1 MEDKKDYKNTLL
13 MPFTDFSM
21 KANLPEK
28 EPQYIAKWLE
38 GSIYQKILKRN
49 KNNKPFVLHDGPPY
63 ANGNIHVG
71 HALNKILK
79 DIIVRFRSM
88 QGYYSPYVPGWDTH
102 GLPIEHKMLL
112 ESKKQAKDFSPIEL
126 RKAAT
131 DYALSQIDIQKS
143 QFQKLLLLADFKD
156 IYVTLDKKIE
166 ANQLHLFK
174 KMVNDGLIYKDLKPV
189 YWSPSS
195 QSALAEAEVEYADHI
210 SPSIYVAFKIIE
222 GNNFVSKDDYLLIW
236 TTTPWTLIANS
247 GVAINE
253 KFKYLKIKYENNNYV
268 MAKELLNSF
277 VDAAKWENFEV
288 ISEFY
293 GSDLLSTK
301 YKSPINNLE
310 CPVVIG
316 HHVNLESGTGLVHI
330 APLFGEDDFI
340 IGNKYNLEK
349 IMHVEDDGMLNDK
362 ALQFKNVF
370 YDDANPMIGKF
381 LEEHGLLKMFKR
393 IKHSYPH
400 DWRTHKPIMY
410 RATPQ
415 WFVSLKPIKN
425 NIAVALNEVK
435 TYNDWSKKRLALMLE
450 NRETWCISR
459 QRIWG
464 VPIIIFYDKN
474 KKPVINDEIFDYVIN
489 LVEEHGTDV
498 WYQREVDELLPEKY
512 RNLGYSKEKDIM
524 DVWFDSGSTSMSV
537 KIDGVTAPYDLY
549 LEGSDQ
555 YRGWFNS
562 SLINSIAWNNTS
574 PFKALLSHGF
584 VLDGKGQKMSKSK
597 ANVVDPI
604 MVISKYGADIL
615 RLWAANS
622 EYTGDVTIDDKI
634 LDQIVEIYRKL
645 RNTVKFML
653 GAISDYDFQEVNVE
667 SIHAL
672 MLERIN
678 NLEST
683 ILDYYENYRFVNVI
697 KDINNFIIDF
707 SSYYISITKDILY
720 LNKQTDNERKQVQF
734 IFSKVIDLL
743 IRALAPIMPV
753 TCEEIYQYY
762 NVPNKLESVHMLP
775 FLEKKTISTKLEQ
788 EWKDFFEI
796 KNNIYRLIE
805 EKIKSQTIK
814 RQNEAFVTIKTDVK
828 WIKLLPLAK
837 LLMVAKVEFGD
848 ENKVEKQDSKKCLRC
863 WNHFES
869 KNFDDK
875 LEICLRCKEV
885 ISEK

>member
-1 MEDKKDYKNTLL
+1 MQDKKDYKNTLL
-13 MPFTDFSM
+13 MPSTDFSM
-21 KANLPEK
+21 KANLSEK
-28 EPQYIAKWLE
+28 EPEYISKWLND
-38 GSIYQKILKRN
+38 GIYQKILKRN
-49 KNNKPFVLHDGPPY
+49 RTNEPFVLHDGPPY

-79 DIIVRFRSM
+79 DIIIRFRSM
-88 QGYYSPYVPGWDTH
+88 QGYYSPYVAGWDTH

-131 DYALSQIDIQKS
+131 NYAISQIEIQKA
-143 QFQKLLLLADFKD
+143 QFQKLSLLTDFKD

-166 ANQLHLFK
+166 ANQLRLFK

-210 SPSIYVAFKIIE
+210 SPSMYVAFKVVE
-222 GNNFVSKDDYLLIW
+222 GSANIKKNDYLLIW

-247 GVAINE
+247 GVAISE
-253 KFKYLKIKYENNNYV
+253 KFKYLRVSYDNHNYV
-268 MAKELLNSF
+268 IAKELLNSF
-277 VDAAKWENFEV
+277 AETAKWENFK
-288 ISEFY
+288 ILSEFD
-293 GSDLLSTK
+293 GKDLLSIK
-301 YKSPINNLE
+301 YQSPINNLI
-310 CPVVIG
+310 CPVVSG
-316 HHVNLESGTGLVHI
+316 HHVTLESGTGLVHM

-340 IGNKYNLEK
+340 IGTKHNLEK
-349 IMHVEDDGMLNDK
+349 IMHVEDDGMLNEK
-362 ALQFKNVF
+362 ALQFKDIF
-370 YDDANPMIGKF
+370 YDDANPLIGKF
-381 LEEHGLLKMFKR
+381 LEEQALLKAFKK

-425 NIAVALNEVK
+425 KIALALDGVK
-435 TYNDWSKKRLALMLE
+435 TYNDWSKKRLGLMLE

-489 LVEEHGTDV
+489 LVEEYGTDV
-498 WYQREVDELLPEKY
+498 WYEREVDALLPEKY
-512 RNLGYSKEKDIM
+512 RKLGYSKEKDIM

-537 KIDGVTAPYDLY
+537 KIDGVKAPYDLY

-574 PFKALLSHGF
+574 PFKTLLSHGF

-597 ANVVDPI
+597 ANVIDPI
-604 MVISKYGADIL
+604 VVISKYGADIL

-634 LDQIVEIYRKL
+634 LDQTVEIYRKL

-653 GAISDYDFQEVNVE
+653 GALSDYDFKDVEVK

-672 MLERIN
+672 MLERIT
-678 NLEST
+678 NLESSL
-683 ILDYYENYRFVNVI
+683 LDYYENYRFVNII

-720 LNKQTDNERKQVQF
+720 LNKEDDSERRQVQF
-734 IFSKVIDLL
+734 IFSKMIYLL

-753 TCEEIYQYY
+753 TCEEIYKYY

-775 FLEKKTISTKLEQ
+775 FLEKKSFSYELEQ
-788 EWKDFFEI
+788 KWKDFFEI
-796 KNNIYRLIE
+796 KNEIYKLIE
-805 EKIKSQTIK
+805 DKIKNQVIK
-814 RQNEAFVTIKTDVK
+814 RQNESFVTIKTDIK
-828 WIKLLPLAK
+828 WIKSLPLAQ
-837 LLMVAKVEFGD
+837 LLMVAKVDLGN
-848 ENKVEKQDSKKCLRC
+848 ENKVEKRDSKKCLRC
-863 WNHFES
+863 WNHFED
-869 KNFDDK
+869 KNFDNNLD
-875 LEICLRCKEV
+875 ICLRCKEV
-885 ISEK
+885 IGEK